1 MRRERGMT
9 LIELVVSI
17 TVIAIAGAVLLGTLG
32 YVNNNS
38 GNAMLQAQA
47 QSVASAYLNEITE
60 KSFNDPNGID
70 GESSRDLYDDV
81 NDYNGLD
88 DASARDRFGNV
99 VANFHVTVAV
109 VNAALNGVP
118 AANSYRVDVTVD
130 FGGVSPVVAT
140 GFRMNY

>member
-130 FGGVSPVVAT
+130 YGGVSPVVAT

>member
-1 MRRERGMT
+1 MRRQRGMT

-32 YVNNNS
+32 YISNSS

-47 QSVASAYLNEITE
+47 QSVANAYLNEITE
-60 KSFNDPNGID
+60 KSFNDPNGAD

-88 DASARDRFGNV
+88 DLNARDRFGNV

-109 VNAALNGVP
+109 VGAALNGVS

-130 FGGVSPVVAT
+130 YGGAMPVVAT
-140 GFRMNY
+140 GFRMRY